1 MYDHYH
7 LGKYNY
13 KHLPMGIAHSPDIF
27 QQKMKDLFHGFDFI
41 RAYIDDL
48 LDLSKGDCP
57 DHVQKLELTLNKIKE
72 KDLNITPKSLS

>member
-1 MYDHYH
+1 MYDHYP

-13 KHLPMGIAHSPDIF
+13 KRLTTVIANSPDIF
-27 QQKMKDLFHGFDFI
+27 EQKMKDLFHGFDFI